1 MVISVMS
8 NILSL
13 LCGYYN
19 MVRIKRQLRRNS
31 VRKDKELEKVT
42 TELLLEGRANML
54 NLFRADPLGSYT
66 GIPADPFEVPVQDA
80 DDL

>member
-1 MVISVMS
+1 M
-8 NILSL
+8 
-13 LCGYYN
+13 
-19 MVRIKRQLRRNS
+19 
-31 VRKDKELEKVT
+31 RKDRELEKVT